1 MANSKPEKAIMK
13 ANGIKAK
20 IKKIKPE
27 HIMLKVKPLKML
39 NNMCPDNR
47 PTNLSFS
54 LYNLSVVKLFVIFS
68 NFILYI
74 FYMIYPFNK

>member
-13 ANGIKAK
+13 ANGIKSK

-68 NFILYI
+68 NFILY
-74 FYMIYPFNK
+74 MIYLLTNKI

>member
-68 NFILYI
+68 NFILY
-74 FYMIYPFNK
+74 MIYLLTNKI